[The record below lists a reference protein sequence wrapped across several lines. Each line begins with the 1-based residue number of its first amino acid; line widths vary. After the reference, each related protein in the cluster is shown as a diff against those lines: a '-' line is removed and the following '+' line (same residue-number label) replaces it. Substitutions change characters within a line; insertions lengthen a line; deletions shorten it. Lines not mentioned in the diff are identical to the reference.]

1 MTGSFA
7 AEVMCMMYV
16 AGDVEEPDV
25 RTAEYVET
33 IGVVSTVFPKP
44 FRNNFRLW
52 LKVVKYSEGDF
63 AGYDIINSSLSSR
76 TSVYQD
82 NFA

>member
-33 IGVVSTVFPKP
+33 IGKILNEWLRLQHKKINPHAVGIWNFKLNL
-44 FRNNFRLW
+44 NNLN
-52 LKVVKYSEGDF
+52 LG
-63 AGYDIINSSLSSR
+63 SL
-76 TSVYQD
+76 
-82 NFA
+82 

>member
-1 MTGSFA
+1 MHFENLINKLFFFHLLSFVFFLKISRMTGSFA

-33 IGVVSTVFPKP
+33 IGKIL
-44 FRNNFRLW
+44 N
-52 LKVVKYSEGDF
+52 E
-63 AGYDIINSSLSSR
+63 
-76 TSVYQD
+76 
-82 NFA
+82 

>member
-1 MTGSFA
+1 MYFLKISRMTGSFA

-33 IGVVSTVFPKP
+33 IGKIV
-44 FRNNFRLW
+44 N
-52 LKVVKYSEGDF
+52 
-63 AGYDIINSSLSSR
+63 
-76 TSVYQD
+76 
-82 NFA
+82 

>member
-1 MTGSFA
+1 MFCIFLKISRMTGSFA

-33 IGVVSTVFPKP
+33 IGKIL
-44 FRNNFRLW
+44 N
-52 LKVVKYSEGDF
+52 E
-63 AGYDIINSSLSSR
+63 
-76 TSVYQD
+76 
-82 NFA
+82 

>member
-33 IGVVSTVFPKP
+33 IGKIL
-44 FRNNFRLW
+44 NEWFRL
-52 LKVVKYSEGDF
+52 LHKKLTPTLTGFDILNYLEGKKVYKKS
-63 AGYDIINSSLSSR
+63 
-76 TSVYQD
+76 
-82 NFA
+82 

>member
-33 IGVVSTVFPKP
+33 IGKISNELLLFLHKKLTSTLP
-44 FRNNFRLW
+44 F
-52 LKVVKYSEGDF
+52 
-63 AGYDIINSSLSSR
+63 
-76 TSVYQD
+76 
-82 NFA
+82 